1 MNALHKI
8 AFATAILGA
17 SAAVQADNFVGLTWG
32 ETSNNV
38 QKSSQFKQNISGAD
52 DLDKVINNTGTWGI
66 RAGQNDANAR
76 YYLTYEH
83 VSDSHSMGIKM
94 RQENLLA
101 SYDLFLPLG
110 DTTRLFGGATLGLT
124 KLSHD
129 ITNANHDSDIGYAAG
144 LQAGILQNVGSN
156 ASLEAGY
163 RYLRSNASLDVKPQD
178 AGKVGSLDLHSSSQV
193 YLGANYRF

>member
-1 MNALHKI
+1 MNVLQKLVI
-8 AFATAILGA
+8 ASTLIGA
-17 SAAVQADNFVGLTWG
+17 STIARADNFVGLTWG
-32 ETSNNV
+32 GTSNNI
-38 QKSSQFKQNISGAD
+38 QKSSQLKQNIPGAD
-52 DLDKVINNTGTWGI
+52 DLDKVINNSGTWGI

-76 YYLTYEH
+76 YYLSYEH

-129 ITNANHDSDIGYAAG
+129 TTNANHDSDIGYAAG